1 MYYPRSR
8 YFIIYLQNRPVTKFT
23 GSEAYV
29 WRRLSEQDIGWFP
42 MQQAIVLSQDGNE
55 SAPRESELRTDR
67 RLDAVEMGLAKL
79 TSLSIETLEQL
90 QELKGMLR
98 GDGRGE
104 YVGSDGA
111 GTYPNLE

>member
-1 MYYPRSR
+1 M
-8 YFIIYLQNRPVTKFT
+8 
-23 GSEAYV
+23 
-29 WRRLSEQDIGWFP
+29 
-42 MQQAIVLSQDGNE
+42 
-55 SAPRESELRTDR
+55 
-67 RLDAVEMGLAKL
+67 EMGLAKL

-98 GDGRGE
+98 GEGRGE

>member
-29 WRRLSEQDIGWFP
+29 WRRLSE
-42 MQQAIVLSQDGNE
+42 
-55 SAPRESELRTDR
+55 PRESELRTDR